1 MVPYLTYCANLSISS
16 LWSKDNNVIVGALEL
31 FQVLFETYT
40 DEIILAW
47 GRQKTDDEI
56 KRVLTQVY
64 RTTLLQYLN
73 VGKLYV

>member
-40 DEIILAW
+40 DEIIFSW

-56 KRVLTQVY
+56 KRVLTQVSSFSS
-64 RTTLLQYLN
+64 LPDLPLF
-73 VGKLYV
+73 